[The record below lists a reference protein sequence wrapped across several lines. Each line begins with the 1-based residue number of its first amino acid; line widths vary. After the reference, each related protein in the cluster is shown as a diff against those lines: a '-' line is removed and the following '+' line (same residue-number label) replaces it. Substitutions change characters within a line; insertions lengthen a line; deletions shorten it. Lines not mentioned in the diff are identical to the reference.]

1 MTPFEQYI
9 ALCRE
14 AEENGAPYCQIC
26 AGVLAHPHDHR
37 EDETGL
43 DDGPW
48 MLGRSPRKKAALKT
62 AEEMKVIR
70 AKAWATRR
78 ASIGAKL

>member
-14 AEENGAPYCQIC
+14 AEANLAPYCTVC
-26 AGVLAHPHDHR
+26 GGVLAHPHDHR

-48 MLGRSPRKKAALKT
+48 IPSKAPRKKAAPKT

-78 ASIGAKL
+78 ASRRSRP